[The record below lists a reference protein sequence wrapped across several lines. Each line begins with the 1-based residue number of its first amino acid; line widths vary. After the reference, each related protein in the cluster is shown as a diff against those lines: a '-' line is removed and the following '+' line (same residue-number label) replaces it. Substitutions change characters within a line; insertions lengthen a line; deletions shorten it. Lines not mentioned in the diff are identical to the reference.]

1 MSPATA
7 AQQPDEVLDRPSHRA
22 GLAPWHLQV
31 ITDDKPSRET
41 LCSAAAASGT
51 HPATVF
57 PTTRLL
63 ISCPARPGVARA
75 LALFLA
81 NEAVDVLGID
91 QRASSDGRMFIRAE
105 LHCAPGVPQ
114 RMLERRFLDSMA
126 RPLSMDYRI
135 AEAGRRKR
143 IAVLVSRYDHCLVDL
158 LWRARRGELD
168 ADIGLVASNHAD
180 LKPLASGFGVPWQH
194 VPVDK
199 DSKSESERR
208 LLETLAGRFDLVV
221 LARYMQILSGDFLRS
236 LGCPVINV
244 HHSLLPAFVGAGT
257 YERAIK
263 RGVKLIGA
271 TAHYVTAELD
281 AGPIIEQDAIR
292 ISDRDHLE
300 AVTRVGADLE
310 RLVLARAVAWHCEDR
325 IVVHNNTTV
334 IF

>member
-1 MSPATA
+1 
-7 AQQPDEVLDRPSHRA
+7 
-22 GLAPWHLQV
+22 
-31 ITDDKPSRET
+31 
-41 LCSAAAASGT
+41 
-51 HPATVF
+51 
-57 PTTRLL
+57 LL
-63 ISCPARPGVARA
+63 ISCPARPGVTHA
-75 LALFLA
+75 LGVFLS

-91 QRASSDGRMFIRAE
+91 QRTSADGRTFIRAE
-105 LHCAPGVPQ
+105 LHCPPGAPQ
-114 RMLERRFLDSMA
+114 RILERRFRDSMA
-126 RPLSMDYRI
+126 RPWSMNYRI

-158 LWRARRGELD
+158 LWRARRGEFD
-168 ADIGLVASNHAD
+168 ADIGLVASNHPD

-194 VPVDK
+194 IPVDK
-199 DSKSESERR
+199 DSKPEGERR
-208 LLETLAGRFDLVV
+208 LLDALAGHFDLVV

-244 HHSLLPAFVGAGT
+244 HHSLLPAFIGAGT

-271 TAHYVTAELD
+271 TAHYVTPELD

-300 AVTRVGADLE
+300 AVTCLGADLE
-310 RLVLARAVAWHCEDR
+310 RLVLARAVAWHCQDR